1 MGEWHQQR
9 LPLEVLGVA
18 VLVDDAEA
26 ALAVKVGHAPVE
38 NAVACQGR
46 GRESV
51 VQRRGDRA
59 SHRRCLPRAPLNCF
73 MTLTPRCSI
82 ATDLVTGLDRLGAR
96 GAKRVEREISLL
108 RGKSEKNFATKLRR
122 TTLAQ

>member
-96 GAKRVEREISLL
+96 GAKRVESAISFLL
-108 RGKSEKNFATKLRR
+108 RGKSEKKDVPTE
-122 TTLAQ
+122 